1 MDILDK
7 FFTKFAYKFPKGYPD
22 MNNDQDVLLL
32 ESLISETIG
41 ENFSLQEKALNFN
54 DIAGE
59 SRKLIRM
66 TIIADKIREKTTFT
80 LQDGEKEVVLFFND
94 PSYEDLFTNQKVDT
108 LRGIGGNSINNFKFL
123 PWSIKHLNAW
133 IFTFFFRKVFSVF
146 K

>member
-1 MDILDK
+1 
-7 FFTKFAYKFPKGYPD
+7 

-32 ESLISETIG
+32 ESLISEAIG

-66 TIIADKIREKTTFT
+66 TIIADKIREKTPFT
-80 LQDGEKEVVLFFND
+80 LQDGEKEIVLSFND

-108 LRGIGGNSINNFKFL
+108 LRDVGGRSINNFKFL
-123 PWSIKHLNAW
+123 LIVKVMNIHLN
-133 IFTFFFRKVFSVF
+133 KL
-146 K
+146 KKQKN